1 MEGGGEGGGGE
12 LGTCYGNSQR
22 NPSICRP
29 DLPFTAIDRFL
40 QYGDHNHHFSQQQA
54 QNVHAK
60 NKEILISDTGLGS
73 FTPYRDAIGGGFSCP
88 NINPE
93 VCFADA
99 FFVDEEPLNWIYEKI
114 PILAGLKQE
123 VKVTGNKSSKGPG
136 KNAKK
141 GSSEALIKGQWTDE
155 EDRKL
160 IKLVKQYGMRKW
172 AQIAEKLVGRA
183 GKQCRERW
191 HNHLRPD
198 IKKDSWSEEEERL
211 LVEAHAKV
219 GNRWAEIAKC
229 IPGRTE
235 NAIKNHWNATKRR
248 QNSRRKNKPTEMSQ
262 KGKPQYSSLL
272 QDYIKSK
279 TLNSKTSTADAAIG
293 NITTPTSSTLSG
305 EDPSTKFNYFLP
317 ELSESSSQ
325 YCDAPTLI
333 SQTYDEEL
341 LFMQNLFAN
350 HYDQPPVD
358 DSTKVTAQMV
368 AETFHVDPFQD
379 SPTDV
384 VESGTGLASFT
395 SNPNLQKNNKLQ
407 TIDTGAPATTHLH
420 SDVYLSYL
428 LNGTA
433 NSLLSNDYSYCY
445 DNNLNMDLLTNQ
457 AYSSNGSM
465 KEMDLIEF
473 VALNSHLSQGS
484 NSSVFLA

>member
-1 MEGGGEGGGGE
+1 MEGGGEG
-12 LGTCYGNSQR
+12 TACCYGNSQR
-22 NPSICRP
+22 NRSICLP
-29 DLPFTAIDRFL
+29 GLPFAAIDRFL
-40 QYGDHNHHFSQQQA
+40 QYGDQNHHFSQQQA
-54 QNVHAK
+54 KNHAK
-60 NKEILISDTGLGS
+60 NKEILISNSGLCS

-93 VCFADA
+93 VSFADG

-114 PILAGLKQE
+114 PIMAAGLKQE
-123 VKVTGNKSSKGPG
+123 VKVTGSKSSKGAG

-160 IKLVKQYGMRKW
+160 IKLVKQHGVRKW

-248 QNSRRKNKPTEMSQ
+248 QNSRRKNKPTEMIQ

-279 TLNSKTSTADAAIG
+279 TLNSKNSTAGAGADIQS
-293 NITTPTSSTLSG
+293 TPTPTSSTLSV
-305 EDPSTKFNYFLP
+305 ENPSTKFNYFLP
-317 ELSESSSQ
+317 DQLSESSSQ
-325 YCDAPTLI
+325 YCDSPTLI

-358 DSTKVTAQMV
+358 NTTKVTAQMV
-368 AETFHVDPFQD
+368 AETFHVDHFKD
-379 SPTDV
+379 SSTDV

-407 TIDTGAPATTHLH
+407 TIDTGDPATTHLH
-420 SDVYLSYL
+420 SDIYLSYL

-433 NSLLSNDYSYCY
+433 NSLLSNDYSCCY
-445 DNNLNMDLLTNQ
+445 DNNMNMDLLTNQ
-457 AYSSNGSM
+457 AYSSNGSR